1 MSSAPDHSTAKRLV
15 LCRRS
20 SRHGFTLMEAS
31 VAGAIGSV
39 IGLISIGAM
48 VEGTHLF
55 KTNSTEMIARDQGSR
70 AVRRISSEIQQAM
83 TSQIFSSYLGT
94 SGASAEFGSCLVLQN
109 RFGTLVAY
117 YRYAPTGDPNSG
129 GIYYATNAA
138 VAPNPAT
145 DKLLVGS
152 VRDLEFR
159 RDVNGSI
166 RVGFSVGTFA
176 AATLLTGGKEA
187 DIVRF
192 STSAVPR
199 N

>member
-1 MSSAPDHSTAKRLV
+1 MSPAPDRPAIKRLA
-15 LCRRS
+15 LCRRR

-70 AVRRISSEIQQAM
+70 AVRRISSEIQQAV
-83 TSQIFSSYLGT
+83 TSQIFSTYLGT

-109 RFGTLVAY
+109 RSGTLVAY
-117 YRYAPTGDPNSG
+117 YRYAPTADPNSG
-129 GIYYATNAA
+129 GIYYAANAA
-138 VAPNPAT
+138 VAPKPAT

-166 RVGFSVGTFA
+166 RIGFNVGTFA
-176 AATLLTGGKEA
+176 SAGLVTGGKEA
-187 DIVRF
+187 DVVRF
-192 STSAVPR
+192 STSALPR